1 MNRPERIFKDILF
14 TIERLKNLG
23 SILENTPKES
33 KHNVEVQLDELEA
46 ELEEERDVLSSFEID
61 EDKRVTIRRTVNE
74 QLQRY
79 KQYLSQCLIDY
90 DGTHQAP
97 SQTNELSKK
106 LCNDILSAILV
117 DSRGANNAEE
127 FKWSEIRCDD
137 GDSGKF
143 IVFVDEEIANF
154 QNIFFDSY
162 NGLLDYYT
170 EFQDRICGKF

>member
-14 TIERLKNLG
+14 TLERIKNLG
-23 SILENTPKES
+23 SILDNTPKES

-46 ELEEERDVLSSFEID
+46 ELDEERELLSTFEID
-61 EDKRVTIRRTVNE
+61 DDKRMTIRRTVSD

-79 KQYLSQCLIDY
+79 KQHLSQCLIDY
-90 DGTHQAP
+90 DAAVIAH

-106 LCNDILSAILV
+106 LCNDILAAILV

-143 IVFVDEEIANF
+143 LVFVEQEIANF
-154 QNIFFDSY
+154 ENVRFEDYIS
-162 NGLLDYYT
+162 LLDYYT
-170 EFQDRICGKF
+170 DFQERVCGQF